1 MQNRIL
7 FLLIF
12 FSFNLFSQNYNHI
25 DSIVKSYSYISDIKS
40 LSKKIEND
48 FNTDEEKIRALFVW
62 IVENIKYHANSSSWK
77 ATTLEFYFSDYQ
89 RKREERKK
97 EVRIFEKAIKNK
109 KANCYGYSLI
119 FKEACDILNIES
131 EIIIGFSRGDLNTIG
146 KKNIIKD
153 HSWNAV
159 KLNNQWKLLDIAWAN
174 GYLEIEK
181 VDNNGYYYFKSPKE
195 FLNQHLPGNP
205 KWQLVSNKVS
215 KKEFISRPILY
226 PKYYASKFKLTQENK
241 GIIKISKN
249 DGFINIDFSEAPANP
264 NLSYDYYKDEH
275 STPIVLKKNKN
286 GSFSLKIRYRKSK
299 NSYLTLYSNFIPL
312 TGFKVERID

>member
-12 FSFNLFSQNYNHI
+12 FSLNLFSQNYNNI
-25 DSIVKSYSYISDIKS
+25 DSIVRNYSNISDVEL

-48 FNTDEEKIRALFVW
+48 FKTDEQKVRALFVW
-62 IVENIKYHANSSSWK
+62 MVENIKYHANSSSW
-77 ATTLEFYFSDYQ
+77 TTTSLEFYFSNYQ
-89 RKREERKK
+89 KKREERKK
-97 EVRIFEKAIKNK
+97 EVRIIEKAMKNK

-119 FKEACDILNIES
+119 FKEACDLLNIES
-131 EIIIGFSRGDLNTIG
+131 EIIIGFSRGNLNTIG
-146 KKNIIKD
+146 KNNIVKD

-159 KLNNQWKLLDIAWAN
+159 KLNNQWKLIDISWAN

-181 VDNNGYYYFKSPKE
+181 ADNNSYYYFKSPKE

-205 KWQLVSNKVS
+205 KWQLISNKLS

-226 PKYYASKFKLTQENK
+226 PKYYASKFKLTKENK
-241 GIIKISKN
+241 GILKISKE
-249 DGFINIDFSEAPANP
+249 GFINISFSEVPPYP
-264 NLSYDYYKDEH
+264 NLSYDYYND
-275 STPIVLKKNKN
+275 SYSIPIDLKKNKN
-286 GSFSLKIRYRKSK
+286 GFFNLKIRYRKSK

-312 TGFKVERID
+312 VGYKILVAD